1 MKTLLVLMGG
11 SGSGKTTVARKL
23 EECGYKRLITTTTRP
38 KRNGEKDGVDYHF
51 VTPEEFRRLPK
62 IEEVLY
68 SGFWYGL
75 TVREIEE
82 KGIQYDRLVV
92 VLEKEGA
99 QAVKRLYGDR
109 VDIVFLAISPAE
121 MELRLRERGDTLDSI
136 QERIRQA
143 HERNEF
149 DPPEFVDLVVENTNV
164 EETVR
169 QILEHQKRM
178 KKRVS

>member
-11 SGSGKTTVARKL
+11 SGSGKTTIARKL

-51 VTPEEFRRLPK
+51 VTPDEFRRLPK
-62 IEEVLY
+62 IEKVLY

-82 KGIQYDRLVV
+82 KANQYDRLVV
-92 VLEKEGA
+92 ILEKEGA
-99 QAVKRLYGDR
+99 QAVKKVYGDR
-109 VDIVFLAISPAE
+109 VDIVFLAISSAE
-121 MELRLRERGDTLDSI
+121 MERRLRERGDTPDSI
-136 QERIRQA
+136 QKRIRVA
-143 HERNEF
+143 HERDEF
-149 DPPEFVDLVVENTNV
+149 NPPEFVDLVVENNNV

-169 QILEHQKRM
+169 LILEHQK
-178 KKRVS
+178 KKLC